1 MSEGKVVVDIS
12 MPLDGFVTGPNP
24 DVERGLGGGE
34 PLHECNRKVL
44 QEGIAEEGA
53 VIPDREGSRARP
65 GAASSREPAACRV
78 KARSASPPWSPRLA
92 RGR

>member
-44 QEGIAEEGA
+44 QEGIAEEG
-53 VIPDREGSRARP
+53 R
-65 GAASSREPAACRV
+65 SSRTEKVVEPGPERRV
-78 KARSASPPWSPRLA
+78 AENLLHVE
-92 RGR
+92 